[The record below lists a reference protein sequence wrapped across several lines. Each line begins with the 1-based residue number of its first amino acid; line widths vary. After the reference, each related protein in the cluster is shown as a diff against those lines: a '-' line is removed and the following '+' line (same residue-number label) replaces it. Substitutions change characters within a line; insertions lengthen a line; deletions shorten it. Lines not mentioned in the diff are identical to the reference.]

1 MAFGKISMV
10 SRSAKIRK
18 PVEKQKPAEVKKQP
32 AVYDRGASV
41 IEILL
46 VAPTCEE
53 AEDFLCGCYFNL
65 IEAVGGSGVT
75 AYTREFST
83 ITRLTET
90 KQLMEEV
97 ILKPVGRELLR
108 TTPKD
113 ELPLEQCTITLAQA
127 GNTALAVDLHVTWAA
142 PAAAAGHQADVV
154 FALLNCAEPQ
164 SAMVCMDAARQAS
177 GGRPLIWIVSNFEN
191 RQLFWSVDGS
201 TAPKV
206 QLRRELQ
213 ELLSLSC
220 NANEYV
226 SYAQLYGGL
235 EFVARKDGFVCLRS
249 DRRCREY
256 MPRGCHVPAFVAIDA
271 IRRFR
276 SNSEGT
282 VLPDVAL
289 EKLWLLMQVHK
300 DTLKG
305 WYEGNT
311 EKGAG
316 AK

>member
-1 MAFGKISMV
+1 MAFGKFSMV
-10 SRSAKIRK
+10 SRSPKTRK

-32 AVYDRGASV
+32 TAFDKGASV

-46 VAPTCEE
+46 IAPTCEE

-65 IEAVGGSGVT
+65 IEAMGGSGVT

-97 ILKPVGRELLR
+97 ILKQVGRELLR

-113 ELPLEQCTITLAQA
+113 EQPLQQCSITLAQA
-127 GNTALAVDLHVTWAA
+127 GNTALAVDLHITWAA
-142 PAAAAGHQADVV
+142 PAAAAGHQSDVV

-164 SAMVCMDAARQAS
+164 SAMVCMNAAQQAS
-177 GGRPLIWIVSNFEN
+177 GDRPLIWIVSNFEN

-201 TAPKV
+201 TTPKV
-206 QLRRELQ
+206 QLRRELL

-235 EFVARKDGFVCLRS
+235 EFVARKDGFACLRS

-256 MPRGCHVPAFVAIDA
+256 MPRGCHVPVFVAIDA
-271 IRRFR
+271 VRRFR

-282 VLPDVAL
+282 VLPDAAL
-289 EKLWLLMQVHK
+289 EKLWMLMQVHK

-305 WYEGNT
+305 WYESYT